1 MTDILA
7 GIQNDIK
14 TVIDS
19 AITKARERG
28 ELNVNEIPDY
38 IIEVPREKAHGDFA
52 TNAAML
58 LPRQA
63 KLPPGKI
70 AEIIIANMDLT
81 GTYVERVEAAGP
93 GFINFYLNNEWLTD
107 VIAVIVKEG
116 DAYGRCDEGKGEKIN
131 VEFVSANPTGP
142 MHMGNARGAA
152 LGDSLANLL
161 EAVGYDVT
169 REFYI
174 NDAGNQIENFGRS
187 LEARYLQLLGKDAE
201 VPENGYYG
209 EDIIEHMRE
218 LIESE
223 GDKYLNVGEEERRAY
238 FIKYALEKNLARM
251 KKDLENF
258 GVKFDIWFSE
268 QKLHEGGHVEET
280 IKMLKEKGL
289 TYEKDGALW
298 FKASLFG
305 AEKDEVLIRNNGVPT
320 YFAADIAY
328 HRNKFER
335 GFVKAID
342 IWGADHHGH
351 VPRMKGSM
359 EALGYDPDRLHI
371 IIMQLVRLYRNGEI
385 ARMSKRT
392 GRAVTLA
399 DLVDEVGKDAARFFF
414 NMRGADTHLDF
425 DLDLAVSQSSDN
437 PVFYVQYAHARISS
451 ILRQVRENGIQ
462 VPDIKEAR
470 LNLLGEESELAILR
484 KLADFPAEVLNS
496 ARKYEPHH
504 LTRYALEL
512 ASLFHTFYN
521 SCRVI
526 GEDENLMGARLLLI
540 KAVRQVLKNTLT
552 LLGITAPE
560 RM

>member
-1 MTDILA
+1 
-7 GIQNDIK
+7 
-14 TVIDS
+14 
-19 AITKARERG
+19 
-28 ELNVNEIPDY
+28 
-38 IIEVPREKAHGDFA
+38 
-52 TNAAML
+52 
-58 LPRQA
+58 
-63 KLPPGKI
+63 
-70 AEIIIANMDLT
+70 
-81 GTYVERVEAAGP
+81 
-93 GFINFYLNNEWLTD
+93 
-107 VIAVIVKEG
+107 
-116 DAYGRCDEGKGEKIN
+116 
-131 VEFVSANPTGP
+131 
-142 MHMGNARGAA
+142 
-152 LGDSLANLL
+152 
-161 EAVGYDVT
+161 
-169 REFYI
+169 
-174 NDAGNQIENFGRS
+174 
-187 LEARYLQLLGKDAE
+187 
-201 VPENGYYG
+201 
-209 EDIIEHMRE
+209 
-218 LIESE
+218 
-223 GDKYLNVGEEERRAY
+223 
-238 FIKYALEKNLARM
+238 
-251 KKDLENF
+251 
-258 GVKFDIWFSE
+258 
-268 QKLHEGGHVEET
+268 VEET

-526 GEDENLMGARLLLI
+526 GEDEDLMGARLLLI